1 MFGYGSRFWY
11 ALAVFGLLGAG
22 AYGLATGGDVIG
34 VMSLGY
40 KGGVGEHFG
49 YAVLVGFAVTAL
61 SVALVTT
68 LIRDADPVP
77 VTVGMADVLP
87 EVAAPQSA
95 SPWPL
100 VGAVGVVIAALGL
113 VVGAGLFVLGL
124 VILAVT
130 IVEWAVKA
138 WSDRATGDPA
148 VNLAIRNRF
157 MAPIEIPIGAFLI
170 IGVVVVGVSRVL
182 LAVSADV
189 AAGIGVAVLFL
200 IVIGAVIVVS
210 RPNEASRVATVL
222 LVLLALSVVGGG
234 IAGVAAGERE
244 FHEHE
249 PTHEPAHEGEE

>member
-1 MFGYGSRFWY
+1 MFGYGSRFWF
-11 ALAVFGLLGAG
+11 ALAAVGLFGAD
-22 AYGLATGGDVIG
+22 AYGLASGGNVVG
-34 VMSLGY
+34 VLSFGY

-49 YAVLVGFAVTAL
+49 YAVLAALGVTAL
-61 SVALVTT
+61 ALAVITT
-68 LIRDADPVP
+68 LVRDADPVP
-77 VTVGMADVLP
+77 VTVGMSDVLP
-87 EVAAPQSA
+87 EATAPISA

-124 VILAVT
+124 VLVAITA
-130 IVEWAVKA
+130 VEWAVKVWA
-138 WSDRATGDPA
+138 DRATGDPA

-157 MAPIEIPIGAFLI
+157 MAPLEIPIGALLV
-170 IGVVVVGVSRVL
+170 IGFMVLGVSRVL
-182 LAVSADV
+182 LAVSAH
-189 AAGIGVAVLFL
+189 AAVGIAIAALVL

-210 RPNEASRVATVL
+210 RPNQASRVATVL

-249 PTHEPAHEGEE
+249 PAHEGGE